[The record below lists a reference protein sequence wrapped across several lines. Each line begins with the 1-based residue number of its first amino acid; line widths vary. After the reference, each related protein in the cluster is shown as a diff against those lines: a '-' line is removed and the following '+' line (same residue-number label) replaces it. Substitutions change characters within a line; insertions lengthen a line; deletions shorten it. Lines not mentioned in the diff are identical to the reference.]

1 MESERAARLEAERA
15 EPYERCVLGYPQ
27 LRTSNPLN
35 AVLGWATTLRFGS
48 LGTQE
53 LAQGLEAIGRN
64 ARVQA
69 QIIDDLLDMS
79 RIISG
84 KVRLDVQRLDLP
96 TIVVEAVE
104 TVRNTA
110 SAKGRTLAGTWNR

>member
-1 MESERAARLEAERA
+1 
-15 EPYERCVLGYPQ
+15 V
-27 LRTSNPLN
+27 LRTLLN
-35 AVLGWATTLRFGS
+35 AVLGWATTLRVGS
-48 LGTQE
+48 LGTQK

-69 QIIDDLLDMS
+69 QIIDDLLDIS

-96 TIVVEAVE
+96 TIVIEAV
-104 TVRNTA
+104 
-110 SAKGRTLAGTWNR
+110 